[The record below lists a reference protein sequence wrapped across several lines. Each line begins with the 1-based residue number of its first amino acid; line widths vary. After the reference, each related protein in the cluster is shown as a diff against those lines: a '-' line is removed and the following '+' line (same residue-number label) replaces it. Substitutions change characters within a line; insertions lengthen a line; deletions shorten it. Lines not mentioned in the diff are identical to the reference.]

1 MRIFCK
7 GSHFFVP
14 LTPSKVLS
22 FENKKEKSFFFL
34 YSAHLFVPLCPMRI
48 AILNLMPLKEVTE
61 RDFLRIFGSMPH
73 LVEIHWMRLRSH
85 VPKHTSAE
93 HMDALYEYFD
103 ELSEVPDGL
112 IVTGAPVEQLDF
124 EQVTYW
130 PELCAIFDWA
140 RRSVKSTIY
149 VCWAAQAG
157 LYHHFGVPKYP
168 LPSKKFGIF
177 RQKLLVESPLFDG
190 FGRELMMPHSR
201 HTEIRRDDILAH
213 PELTLA
219 VDSDETGPSIVTAC
233 DGREIFITGH
243 WEYATDTLDTEYRRD
258 MQKGRTDV
266 GLPLNYYPNDN
277 PQNSPV
283 DTWHEATLQFYRNWL
298 ERL

>member
-1 MRIFCK
+1 
-7 GSHFFVP
+7 
-14 LTPSKVLS
+14 
-22 FENKKEKSFFFL
+22 
-34 YSAHLFVPLCPMRI
+34 MRI

-61 RDFLRIFGSMPH
+61 RDFLRILSRMPQP
-73 LVEIHWMRLRSH
+73 VEIHWMRLRSH